1 MMDRPRRWYRQMR
14 AMKWFCPG
22 SFVLCAMVCAAVYV
36 VLYLLG
42 WRESTSVLCGTLPED
57 RTAQTIQA
65 FQATMYVI
73 FYMGTAV
80 VAPILVIAA
89 IGWYSTS
96 LLLVVMAYAY
106 LLSGLV
112 LNWRR
117 LRPAGTTARAAPQAD
132 ENAA

>member
-1 MMDRPRRWYRQMR
+1 MMDRPRQWYRQTR

-89 IGWYSTS
+89 I
-96 LLLVVMAYAY
+96 VFQAIV
-106 LLSGLV
+106 
-112 LNWRR
+112 R
-117 LRPAGTTARAAPQAD
+117 LWKGQG
-132 ENAA
+132 NAAIDASVTVHEVDLELDGNCRGNANNVE